1 MLPDYLVPAKYHIT
15 PVEQQPTEAEKEVS
29 FTQGKRKLSDFEPD
43 ILIGVSRTGKSRNM
57 LLEEHDRHIKDRL
70 FRAIKIEAFVHLLN
84 DLQAEGE
91 IDAQKLSQILAE
103 KTKEINEA
111 GNEIWLNLITREKNN
126 PIFIAW
132 GRINVKEVKEG
143 ANKRGNSSRLTQSF
157 HFFMFEPIFS
167 PVNALNQPI

>member
-1 MLPDYLVPAKYHIT
+1 MLPDNLVPAKFHIST
-15 PVEQQPTEAEKEVS
+15 VEPKPPEAESNEN
-29 FTQGKRKLSDFEPD
+29 FTKGKRTLADYAPD

-126 PIFIAW
+126 PIFYSL
-132 GRINVKEVKEG
+132 GED
-143 ANKRGNSSRLTQSF
+143 
-157 HFFMFEPIFS
+157 
-167 PVNALNQPI
+167 